1 MTISRRLTLSN
12 DKKKTEKDTQ
22 TSENQLKMLKAPT
35 LDVSK
40 IEMPTEMLKLG
51 TPIEMKKLEKPME
64 MPKLEITIAAR
75 ALTKV
80 NIALKNK
87 RGLGDVVMTELEIAV
102 APMHRLCKK
111 AGADRVSEAAAKEL
125 AKALEEIGVKI
136 AKEALDYAMHA
147 GRKTIKAEDI
157 ETATRKVTGKLFFD
171 YY

>member
-12 DKKKTEKDTQ
+12 DKKKTEKDTE
-22 TSENQLKMLKAPT
+22 TSKNQLKMLKAPET
-35 LDVSK
+35 KVSK
-40 IEMPTEMLKLG
+40 LEKPTEMLKLE
-51 TPIEMKKLEKPME
+51 TPTEMKKLEKPIQ
-64 MPKLEITIAAR
+64 MPKLEIKIVAGR
-75 ALTKV
+75 LTKTE
-80 NIALKNK
+80 

-125 AKALEEIGVKI
+125 AKTLEEVGVKI
-136 AKEALDYAMHA
+136 AKEALDYAMQA

-157 ETATRKVTGKLFFD
+157 KTAIRKITGNLFFD